1 MVFMCLTLSVF
12 STIEDFEE
20 IAGNILFYMESVVV
34 VWFTI
39 EFSLRYVVFIGNQ
52 VSIFDVPF

>member
-39 EFSLRYVVFIGNQ
+39 EFNLR
-52 VSIFDVPF
+52 